1 MLDETKLEVQ
11 EGIVGNDDPDS
22 QEDYF
27 QNPIQ
32 QHDADVKNNDEPGS
46 IILGTDTNDKILES
60 LASGTNTATSRYSD
74 NTAQYGSCHQASH
87 NQSQTNQLVYNI
99 AYPTE

>member
-27 QNPIQ
+27 QNPIR
-32 QHDADVKNNDEPGS
+32 QHDVNVKYNDKPES
-46 IILGTDTNDKILES
+46 IILGTDTKRTKTSYRSSQQLCNTQN
-60 LASGTNTATSRYSD
+60 SGVQEANEKEGCPYQR
-74 NTAQYGSCHQASH
+74 
-87 NQSQTNQLVYNI
+87 
-99 AYPTE
+99 PR